1 MKESTKLR
9 ASPEQTA
16 EPAAQTKNQ
25 AAPPKHR
32 TPLKRRVEP
41 YIWLLPSIVMMGVLI
56 LIPIVTVF
64 QTSFSEISKA
74 GVFKGFNGIDNY
86 LWIFKQAAFRTT
98 LKNTVVWTVVVVG
111 LSTIIGIV
119 LGLVLNE
126 KFHGRKI
133 VRAIVV
139 FPWATALIIQ
149 SVVWKYII
157 NADYGALNNLLYN
170 LGIIK
175 SYVNW
180 TATPQA
186 FFAWECFVGI
196 LVTVP
201 FVTFCV
207 LSGLQSIDTS
217 LYEAA
222 DVDGAS
228 FWDRLFRVTL
238 PLLMPSLTVS
248 TVLNIIY
255 VFNSFPIVWTISKGD
270 PADQTHTLVTYLY
283 KLSFTNQRVGEA
295 AAVSVVGFVIL
306 AFCASIYMVM
316 TLRAEKEE

>member
-1 MKESTKLR
+1 MKQNSKPRTLR
-9 ASPEQTA
+9 SM
-16 EPAAQTKNQ
+16 
-25 AAPPKHR
+25 
-32 TPLKRRVEP
+32 KRLEP
-41 YIWLLPSIVMMGVLI
+41 YFWLLPSILMMGIMI
-56 LIPIVTVF
+56 LVPIITVF
-64 QTSFSEISKA
+64 QTSFSEISKS
-74 GVFKGFNGIDNY
+74 GVNKGFNGVDNY
-86 LWIFKQAAFRTT
+86 IWIFKNLNFWNT

-111 LSTIIGIV
+111 ISTVLGIV

-126 KFHGRKI
+126 KFHGRKF
-133 VRAIVV
+133 VRALVV

-149 SVVWKYII
+149 SVIWKYII
-157 NADYGALNNLLYN
+157 NADYGALNALLYN
-170 LGIIK
+170 LGLIDK
-175 SYVNW
+175 YVNW
-180 TATPQA
+180 TATPAA

-196 LVTVP
+196 FVTVP

-222 DVDGAS
+222 DVDGAT
-228 FWDRLFRVTL
+228 FWDKLFKVTL

-283 KLSFTNQRVGEA
+283 KLSFTNQKVGEA

-316 TLRAEKEE
+316 TLRAEKED

>member
-1 MKESTKLR
+1 MKKSAK
-9 ASPEQTA
+9 P
-16 EPAAQTKNQ
+16 
-25 AAPPKHR
+25 R
-32 TPLKRRVEP
+32 TLHNVKRKAEP
-41 YIWLLPSIVMMGVLI
+41 YIWLLPSILMMGILI
-56 LIPIVTVF
+56 LLPIITVF

-74 GVFKGFNGIDNY
+74 GKNRGFNGVDNY
-86 LWIFKQAAFRTT
+86 VWIFKNPTFWNT
-98 LKNTVVWTVVVVG
+98 LQNTVVWTIVVVG
-111 LSTIIGIV
+111 LSTILGII

-126 KFHGRKI
+126 KFVGRKI

-149 SVVWKYII
+149 SVIWKYII

-170 LGIIK
+170 LGLID

-180 TATPQA
+180 TATPGA

-207 LSGLQSIDTS
+207 LSGLQSIDAT

-222 DVDGAS
+222 DVDGAN
-228 FWDRLFRVTL
+228 FWDQLFHVTM

-283 KLSFTNQRVGEA
+283 KLSFTNQRIGEA
-295 AAVSVVGFVIL
+295 AAVSVVGFIIL
-306 AFCASIYMVM
+306 AICASIYMVF
-316 TLRAEKEE
+316 TLRAEKED

>member
-1 MKESTKLR
+1 MKENK
-9 ASPEQTA
+9 P
-16 EPAAQTKNQ
+16 
-25 AAPPKHR
+25 R
-32 TPLKRRVEP
+32 TNLNMKKKENKPHTDLNMKKVEP
-41 YIWLLPSIVMMGVLI
+41 YIWLLPSILLMGVMI
-56 LIPIVTVF
+56 LVPIFSVF
-64 QTSFSEISKA
+64 QTSFSEISKS
-74 GVFKGFNGIDNY
+74 GVNKGFNGGSNY
-86 LWIFKQAAFRTT
+86 LWVFQNTT
-98 LKNTVVWTVVVVG
+98 FWNTLWNTVVWTIVVVG
-111 LSTIIGIV
+111 LSTILGII

-149 SVVWKYII
+149 SVIWKYII
-157 NADYGALNNLLYN
+157 NADYGALNALLLK
-170 LGIIK
+170 LGLID

-180 TATPQA
+180 TATPGQ

-196 LVTVP
+196 LVTIP

-207 LSGLQSIDTS
+207 LSGLQSIDPS

-222 DVDGAS
+222 DVDGAT
-228 FWDRLFRVTL
+228 FWNRLFRITL

-255 VFNSFPIVWTISKGD
+255 VFNSFPIIWTISKGD
-270 PADQTHTLVTYLY
+270 PADQTHTLVPYLY
-283 KLSFTNQRVGEA
+283 KLSFTNQKVGEA

-306 AFCASIYMVM
+306 AACASVYMII